1 MEFIFRMEI
10 NIKFLQAG
18 SIIFDGSGKAFPKCP
33 IQQGGNVFAINEEKS
48 IATVFVFYCDTK
60 HLDIVHGSSNVVTY
74 IIFV

>member
-1 MEFIFRMEI
+1 MEFIFCMEI
-10 NIKFLQAG
+10 NIKFLHPG
-18 SIIFDGSGKAFPKCP
+18 IMIFDGSGKVCP
-33 IQQGGNVFAINEEKS
+33 QYSIQEGGKVFAINEEKS